1 MASRNER
8 KRAAKAREQQL
19 RLAVAEA
26 FKQAEKPAIEYV
38 GPRHDVFDAPR
49 LLQGYRTPQERLG
62 TISGGKFIAAKV
74 KEPAKRALVF
84 DKSQGKLIERRKRYI

>member
-8 KRAAKAREQQL
+8 KRRAKARHAELKAAVEQ
-19 RLAVAEA
+19 A

-62 TISGGKFIAAKV
+62 TVSGGRFIAAKV

-84 DKSQGKLIERRKRYI
+84 DNSQGKLIERRKRYI